1 MDPKPKDLLDP
12 RDLLAHNVPGTLPVQ
27 ISYLN
32 IVLTLPI
39 SKDQLDPKVPKD
51 LLDPRVTKDM
61 LVLKALLVLVHP

>member
-1 MDPKPKDLLDP
+1 MVPEPLLDPKPKDLLDP

-51 LLDPRVTKDM
+51 LL
-61 LVLKALLVLVHP
+61 VLKALLVLVLP